1 MAAIRINNEQCESE
15 GACPAP
21 ERGFLRLRGFNL
33 ACGLQLDGGVLA
45 WQSWGPGDAPA
56 IVVLGGISSGRDV
69 GRWWSAQCGPGR
81 ALDPR
86 CRRLISIDWIGGSDA
101 STGPRNDEEFIPVD
115 SLDQA
120 HAILLLLNHLGIA
133 QIDAVIGSSYGGCVG
148 QHLAGLLGSRLA
160 RLVVIGAAHRASPW
174 ALALRT
180 LQRAGIESARSPG
193 DRRNALARARQLA
206 VLGYRTPTELE
217 SRFGETDPSS
227 GVLGWLAAHGERFVS
242 RFSASSFLCLSR
254 SLDHH
259 LCAPETIQARTTMV
273 AIIED
278 LLVPISLARDFV
290 RRIGPHAELAKIS
303 SPYGHDA
310 FLKEEG
316 AIAHILCNALASET
330 TA

>member
-1 MAAIRINNEQCESE
+1 MAAIQISNERCGNED
-15 GACPAP
+15 ACPLP
-21 ERGFLRLRGFNL
+21 ERGFLRLHGFSL

-45 WQSWGPGDAPA
+45 WQSWGPADAPVV
-56 IVVLGGISSGRDV
+56 IVLGGISSGRDL
-69 GRWWSAQCGPGR
+69 GRWWSAQCGPEL

-101 STGPRNDEEFIPVD
+101 STGPRNDEEFIPID

-133 QIDAVIGSSYGGCVG
+133 QVEAVVGSSYGGCVG
-148 QHLAGLLGSRLA
+148 QHLASLLGSRLA

-259 LCAPETIQARTTMV
+259 LCAPETIQAPTTIV

-278 LLVPISLARDFV
+278 LLVPISLACDFV
-290 RRIGPHAELAKIS
+290 RQIGSHAELAKIS
-303 SPYGHDA
+303 SPFGHDA

-316 AIAHILCNALASET
+316 AIAHILRNALATET
-330 TA
+330 AA